1 MALLWKKSK
10 SVLRLCDSSSS
21 SVNSTTRRFLVSIV
35 GKTEDERKALFEADN
50 IRYGRSFKTVEE
62 KEKVFRFW
70 KVIRL
75 IEHPDPNDKL
85 AFRNLHGRVDRD

>member
-1 MALLWKKSK
+1 MAMLWKKSK
-10 SVLRLCDSSSS
+10 SVLRLCDSCSIN
-21 SVNSTTRRFLVSIV
+21 NSTTRRFLVSIV

-50 IRYGRSFKTVEE
+50 IRKGRSFKTVVE

-70 KVIRL
+70 KLIRL

-85 AFRNLHGRVDRD
+85 AYWNLQVRTKR